1 MGNSPKGN
9 QKGKIE
15 NSRVDQKGPGVGKA
29 NNSTSN
35 SLGRNGNLRLSN

>member
-1 MGNSPKGN
+1 MGNFPKGN

-15 NSRVDQKGPGVGKA
+15 NSRVDQKAPVVGKA
-29 NNSTSN
+29 NNSASN